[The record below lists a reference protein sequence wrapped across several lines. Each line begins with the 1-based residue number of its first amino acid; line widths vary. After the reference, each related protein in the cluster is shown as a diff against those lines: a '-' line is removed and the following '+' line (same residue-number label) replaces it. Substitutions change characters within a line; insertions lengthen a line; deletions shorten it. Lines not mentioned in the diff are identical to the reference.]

1 MSLSTADSAML
12 LSVRGGIDDDVV
24 CNIEAHAKQSYRN
37 RHTVIMPPG
46 EAVTITGLATAN
58 EIQYNNVD
66 GVVVTSLDAD
76 GRMGIRL
83 NSPFSGKVVS
93 MYPSNIVLRPMD
105 TDDES
110 DTIDM
115 ISEASSKALVR
126 ASRLLGIR
134 LSRLGL
140 CAPASSSVGAG
151 SWGFGGDSCCSV
163 INAAESAAVREFGY
177 GHSSPFA
184 LSSIYAAGDL
194 LRSAQPT
201 YPFVPMSSC
210 PNSALAAL
218 RSGCLGAAAAS
229 AAVAAMSQTS
239 CTERISGSNALRKLI
254 QSEQIRGEVNFFQA
268 STDEDDEKSPVDM
281 LLLRLALTEALLHDR
296 REGNATVEV
305 KNAVKSLDPNE
316 ECPPAYL
323 LLGRCLLYQGA
334 RVEGLTAL
342 ETAEK
347 WTVNNDMKNWPHW
360 LEPMWEW
367 SAYEASR
374 LLTVHK
380 ASESARTSA
389 VDAYTR
395 GSFTDAALLYGR
407 SIKLL
412 NIGLPDD
419 KRGRATAH
427 SDKAGCHR
435 RERKLD
441 AAITELDTALS
452 LFPRYSRALFR
463 RGACLLEKGDAEG
476 AIDSFKSLY
485 RVDRA
490 WHNLSDWL
498 VRAFTLQ
505 KRQKQGYKGGDR
517 GNYDQ
522 TRPSADSASDGGT
535 GDATSGGGVNEAAA
549 KIASQVDHYSVLG
562 VTVDVT
568 EKQLKNAYRMMS
580 LKYHPDKPT
589 GNTAAFQ
596 RIATAFETL
605 SDPEKRLAFDEGGDI
620 KVKRG
625 GKDNNDDD
633 SEEEDEE
640 HKTTMKEEV
649 EREFYP
655 ERYHFWPFGDPFI
668 QKRKHMAQ
676 KAKAEAEKARHS
688 SNGGDDK
695 SSWQDEDHYW

>member
-1 MSLSTADSAML
+1 M
-12 LSVRGGIDDDVV
+12 
-24 CNIEAHAKQSYRN
+24 K
-37 RHTVIMPPG
+37 
-46 EAVTITGLATAN
+46 N
-58 EIQYNNVD
+58 E
-66 GVVVTSLDAD
+66 T
-76 GRMGIRL
+76 
-83 NSPFSGKVVS
+83 
-93 MYPSNIVLRPMD
+93 
-105 TDDES
+105 
-110 DTIDM
+110 
-115 ISEASSKALVR
+115 SKAALIR
-126 ASRLLGIR
+126 ASRILGIR
-134 LSRLGL
+134 MSRLGL
-140 CAPASSSVGAG
+140 CAPVSTSVSAGA
-151 SWGFGGDSCCSV
+151 WGFGGDSYNSV
-163 INAAESAAVREFGY
+163 INAAERAAVRELGH
-177 GHSSPFA
+177 GHSSPVA
-184 LSSIYAAGDL
+184 LSSVYSAGDL
-194 LRSAQPT
+194 LRSTQPT
-201 YPFVPMSSC
+201 HPFVPMSSC
-210 PNSALAAL
+210 PNTPMAAL
-218 RSGCLGAAAAS
+218 RSGCLGAVAAS
-229 AAVAAMSQTS
+229 AIVAAMSTTS
-239 CTERISGSNALRKLI
+239 STERISGTNALRKLI
-254 QSEQIRGEVNFFQA
+254 QSEQIRGDRDFFQA
-268 STDEDDEKSPVDM
+268 TTEEEDDNEKSPVDI
-281 LLLRLALTEALLHDR
+281 LLFRLALTEALLHDR
-296 REGNATVEV
+296 RDGNATVEV
-305 KNAVKSLDPNE
+305 KNAVQSLDRNE

-323 LLGRCLLYQGA
+323 LLGRCMLRQGA
-334 RVEGLTAL
+334 RVEGLKSL

-347 WTVNNDMKNWPHW
+347 WTVNEDMQHFPLW
-360 LEPMWEW
+360 LKSMWEW
-367 SAYEASR
+367 SAKEASR

-389 VDAYTR
+389 VDAYAR

-419 KRGRATAH
+419 KRGRATAL

-441 AAITELDTALS
+441 AAITELDMALA

-517 GNYDQ
+517 GNYDETQ
-522 TRPSADSASDGGT
+522 ASANSTNDDHTASNN
-535 GDATSGGGVNEAAA
+535 GGGVNQEAA
-549 KIASQVDHYSVLG
+549 KIASQVDHYAVLG
-562 VTVDVT
+562 VTVDAT

-605 SDPEKRLAFDEGGDI
+605 SDPDKRLAFDEGGDI

-625 GKDNNDDD
+625 GKDDDD
-633 SEEEDEE
+633 SDEEDEE

-676 KAKAEAEKARHS
+676 KAKAEAEKARQS
-688 SNGGDDK
+688 SSRRDGSK
-695 SSWQDEDHYW
+695 SWQDEDHYW